1 MFDNRNG
8 NGRPVLTRK
17 QTVRLMIALTILA
30 WATQTLLKQW
40 GFGAEIVPATA
51 EAATEPAAQQQ
62 EKFVPGTSRYAMGA
76 TLEMRAE
83 ATVVGAEVKLR
94 QICRWSDRD
103 KFIFDP
109 IGDLILARLSSGA
122 PFKSVSVQEIKATLR
137 DAGINVAAIN
147 FAGPT
152 SCTISRTDVE
162 YDEQNGL
169 RQWVEAKQGT
179 QQIAGNSTTAPSTAP
194 MGDQSP
200 ILTLRDALVV
210 DLAHRLNLPPESLQV
225 DFKSQDEKILN
236 ISKPLFKFDID
247 PVRAK
252 SLGNVM
258 WNVTI
263 TTDSGTKK
271 VSVSALARAWQDQA
285 VVTKPLATRQVIRS
299 EDVLSR
305 RTLVDQISDDPLV
318 TSDQVLGQQ
327 ASRELK
333 PGTVLTGRMLDPVQL
348 VKVGQYVTVTLE
360 QGTVRIKTVAKA
372 LEGGSFGQTIR
383 VKNEATKDV
392 FQVVLTGPQTA
403 TMNLA
408 TPVAAATAQN

>member
-1 MFDNRNG
+1 
-8 NGRPVLTRK
+8 
-17 QTVRLMIALTILA
+17 
-30 WATQTLLKQW
+30 
-40 GFGAEIVPATA
+40 
-51 EAATEPAAQQQ
+51 
-62 EKFVPGTSRYAMGA
+62 
-76 TLEMRAE
+76 
-83 ATVVGAEVKLR
+83 
-94 QICRWSDRD
+94 
-103 KFIFDP
+103 
-109 IGDLILARLSSGA
+109 
-122 PFKSVSVQEIKATLR
+122 
-137 DAGINVAAIN
+137 
-147 FAGPT
+147 
-152 SCTISRTDVE
+152 
-162 YDEQNGL
+162 
-169 RQWVEAKQGT
+169 
-179 QQIAGNSTTAPSTAP
+179 
-194 MGDQSP
+194 
-200 ILTLRDALVV
+200 
-210 DLAHRLNLPPESLQV
+210 
-225 DFKSQDEKILN
+225 
-236 ISKPLFKFDID
+236 
-247 PVRAK
+247 
-252 SLGNVM
+252 M